1 MGQLQLAEKRYTV
14 AEYLEMEEKGEIR
27 HEYYDGEIFAMAGT
41 TMNHND
47 IVDNVRTLL
56 KGFFRPKGCRIFAEN
71 VKVEAI
77 ENFYYPYPD
86 VMVTCD
92 VRDING
98 TYIVR
103 HPSILVEVLSKSSA
117 TYDRDFK
124 LRRYQKIPSL
134 QYYLLVSQ
142 YECYAELYTRTDQ
155 QGVWTYQS
163 FDTPEAVIPFDLLGF
178 MMPVAAI
185 YEGIVFVEEEGIA

>member
-1 MGQLQLAEKRYTV
+1 MFV
-14 AEYLEMEEKGEIR
+14 HYLR
-27 HEYYDGEIFAMAGT
+27 VFFARK
-41 TMNHND
+41 
-47 IVDNVRTLL
+47 VVE
-56 KGFFRPKGCRIFAEN
+56 FFAEN

-92 VRDING
+92 ARDING

-103 HPSILVEVLSKSSA
+103 NPSILVEVLSKSSA

-134 QYYLLVSQ
+134 QYSP
-142 YECYAELYTRTDQ
+142 A
-155 QGVWTYQS
+155 
-163 FDTPEAVIPFDLLGF
+163 
-178 MMPVAAI
+178 
-185 YEGIVFVEEEGIA
+185 GITI